1 MFRALASD
9 NFPPFGNFRITFPPL
24 DDRPS
29 DLAEVHIFT
38 GVNGTGKTRILSAL
52 AAMLGQHEHLK
63 KRLKGAMKPIIFQAT
78 DKYPNPGNPENWENR
93 LQAAET
99 GSGWQN
105 GGTLHQWCERVPAFA
120 YSGTAYVADSPITV
134 MAGVP
139 KPERALCLS
148 FTRPEDH
155 SAGLLQAI
163 ANLKV
168 QAAMDWMNQ
177 SGADPGKA
185 ETEGGTTRSTKI
197 VKALESAISRVTG
210 LHFAFQVTSHPKAA
224 LEISWG
230 GVKLAFNSLPDGLRS
245 IIGWL
250 AHSVVMMDAW
260 LQGNEDPLQTEAVF
274 LLDEI
279 EGLLHPAW
287 QRRVLPAFQRLFP
300 KAQIFVAT
308 HSPFLIASLN
318 HGWIHPLTMGPDGK
332 VKVEE
337 PLRAS
342 EGDSYVSVVED
353 IMGVKEWYDPE
364 TEALLAEFRKQRD
377 AAYRGNADAG
387 TSARQLAAKI
397 GDRSMEL
404 GYMMGR
410 ELRQMDRQLSQVAL
424 PQ

>member
-9 NFPPFGNFRITFPPL
+9 NFQPFGNFRLAFPPV

-29 DLAEVHIFT
+29 DLAEVHLLT

-52 AAMLGQHEHLK
+52 AAMLGQQEHLK
-63 KRLKGAMKPIIFQAT
+63 KRLKGVETPIVFFAT
-78 DKYPNPGNPENWENR
+78 DKYPDPENPQTWPNR
-93 LQAAET
+93 LHATEDNV
-99 GSGWQN
+99 GWGQ
-105 GGTLHQWCERVPAFA
+105 GGPVQRWGERVAAFA
-120 YSGTAYVADSPITV
+120 YSGIAYVADSPITV
-134 MAGVP
+134 MADVP
-139 KPERALCLS
+139 KPDRAGCLS
-148 FTRPEDH
+148 FIRPEGH

-177 SGADPGKA
+177 SGGDAGK
-185 ETEGGTTRSTKI
+185 TRSTRI
-197 VKALESAISRVTG
+197 VNALESTISQITG
-210 LHFAFQVTSHPKAA
+210 LHFSFLVTSYPKAA

-230 GVKLAFNSLPDGLRS
+230 GAKLAFNGLPDGLRS

-260 LQGNEDPLQTEAVF
+260 LQGKEDPLQTEAVF

-279 EGLLHPAW
+279 EGPLHPAW
-287 QRRVLPAFQRLFP
+287 QRRILPAFQRLFP
-300 KAQIFVAT
+300 KAQMFVAT

-318 HGWIHPLTMGPDGK
+318 HGWIHPLTMGPEGK

-337 PLRAS
+337 PQRAS

-364 TEALLAEFRKQRD
+364 TETLLAEFRTQRD

-387 TSARQLAAKI
+387 TCARQLAVKI

-404 GYMMGR
+404 DYMMGR
-410 ELRQMDRQLSQVAL
+410 ELRQMDRQLSQTAA
-424 PQ
+424 PK